1 MNEKQAKRSERKTQ
15 KIKKL
20 PPKWV
25 IAAAAAILL
34 LCALVGLVKYAQYW
48 KKRCEKAENN
58 PSITVPVKPEI
69 QLATIQEQFQGK
81 GELVTMDYLY
91 TTAARYTDARHI
103 LNFTVPLTQKSFVM
117 QWDGVIKA
125 GIDLDRVYVKRDPA
139 ERTFTI
145 VLPQARI
152 IAHDP
157 DRESA
162 QVLDEKDGLF
172 NPVRIEHQLQFDVAA
187 EEAMEERAIA
197 HGLLSKAQENAET
210 LLAEMLNRAVPELE
224 GNYQV
229 RFVSAQ
235 K

>member
-1 MNEKQAKRSERKTQ
+1 
-15 KIKKL
+15 
-20 PPKWV
+20 
-25 IAAAAAILL
+25 
-34 LCALVGLVKYAQYW
+34 
-48 KKRCEKAENN
+48 
-58 PSITVPVKPEI
+58 
-69 QLATIQEQFQGK
+69 
-81 GELVTMDYLY
+81 
-91 TTAARYTDARHI
+91 
-103 LNFTVPLTQKSFVM
+103 M

-172 NPVRIEHQLQFDVAA
+172 NPVRIEDQLQFDVAA

-210 LLAEMLNRAVPELE
+210 LLAEMLNRAIPELE

-229 RFVSAQ
+229 RFVTAQ